1 MKARYNA
8 GLESELYFFRD
19 HHGLEV
25 DLILNTAFRLHAMEI
40 KASRTLDPS
49 QKKSLE
55 KFASLSSDVASL
67 ALVCAYEQEA
77 PLIMSILKISAC
89 VLPRTRSLV

>member
-19 HHGLEV
+19 YHGLEV

-40 KASRTLDPS
+40 KASRTLDSS
-49 QKKSLE
+49 QKKNRLRN
-55 KFASLSSDVASL
+55 LHR
-67 ALVCAYEQEA
+67 YH
-77 PLIMSILKISAC
+77 PMSRL
-89 VLPRTRSLV
+89 